1 MLVAEYDYDMDI
13 EVQRE
18 EAFKEGLEEG
28 REEGEYRI
36 TELYRKLITDNR
48 IEDLKKSMSNAEYQK
63 QLLKEYGL

>member
-28 REEGEYRI
+28 EYRI
-36 TELYRKLITDNR
+36 TELYRKLMTDNR
-48 IEDLKKSMSNAEYQK
+48 MDDFKKSMTNTEYQK
-63 QLLKEYGL
+63 QLLKEYDL

>member
-28 REEGEYRI
+28 EYRS
-36 TELYRKLITDNR
+36 TELYRKLMTDNR
-48 IEDLKKSMSNAEYQK
+48 MDDFKKSMTNTEYQK
-63 QLLKEYGL
+63 QLLKEYDL